1 MADSKLTDI
10 KGVGSVKAKL
20 LISHGFNSVS
30 DIVNCSVYELC
41 LVPGINQTSANT
53 LKSNVKQL
61 LENKK
66 LLSGQSNIDKKITDS
81 AKQSDENIQSVKN
94 KQEINS
100 TPDKKKESKNKK
112 KKQKEK
118 KKKTKGKSKKW

>member
-10 KGVGSVKAKL
+10 KCVGSVKVKL

-53 LKSNVKQL
+53 FSF
-61 LENKK
+61 
-66 LLSGQSNIDKKITDS
+66 
-81 AKQSDENIQSVKN
+81 
-94 KQEINS
+94 
-100 TPDKKKESKNKK
+100 
-112 KKQKEK
+112 
-118 KKKTKGKSKKW
+118 